1 MNQTLKE
8 IQALISIDTK
18 KRITKLQDSYDK
30 QAAEIKSN
38 AEQRINQE
46 HITYNTK
53 IIQITELLLD
63 EEADEIEVIDKI
75 RDSVINKQR
84 GLQKLVD
91 DANEHLTAIAKQLDR
106 DKEEALQLETAVDN
120 VINKMEK
127 AQAKAVV
134 MRA

>member
-8 IQALISIDTK
+8 IQALIERDTK

-75 RDSVINKQR
+75 RDSVINKQKS
-84 GLQKLVD
+84 LQKLVD
-91 DANEHLTAIAKQLDR
+91 DANEHLTAIAKQLDN
-106 DKEEALQLETAVDN
+106 DKEEASQLKTAVDN
-120 VINKMEK
+120 VITQMEK

>member
-46 HITYNTK
+46 HINYNTK

-75 RDSVINKQR
+75 RDSVINKQKR
-84 GLQKLVD
+84 LQKLVD

-106 DKEEALQLETAVDN
+106 EKEEASQLETAVDN
-120 VINKMEK
+120 VINQMEK
-127 AQAKAVV
+127 AQAKSVV
-134 MRA
+134 VRG

>member
-127 AQAKAVV
+127 AQAKSVV
-134 MRA
+134 VRG

>member
-46 HITYNTK
+46 HINYNTK

-106 DKEEALQLETAVDN
+106 DKEEASQLETAVDN
-120 VINKMEK
+120 VINQMEK
-127 AQAKAVV
+127 AQAKSVV
-134 MRA
+134 VRG

>member
-46 HITYNTK
+46 HINYNTK

-106 DKEEALQLETAVDN
+106 DKEEASQLETAVDN

-127 AQAKAVV
+127 AQAKSVV
-134 MRA
+134 VRG

>member
-8 IQALISIDTK
+8 IQALIERDTK

-127 AQAKAVV
+127 AQAKSVV
-134 MRA
+134 VRG

>member
-75 RDSVINKQR
+75 RDSVINKQKS
-84 GLQKLVD
+84 LQKLVD
-91 DANEHLTAIAKQLDR
+91 DANEHLTAIAKQLDN
-106 DKEEALQLETAVDN
+106 DKEEASQLKTAVDN
-120 VINKMEK
+120 VITQMEK

>member
-46 HITYNTK
+46 HINYNTK

-106 DKEEALQLETAVDN
+106 EKEEASQLETAVDN

-127 AQAKAVV
+127 AQAKSVV
-134 MRA
+134 VRG